1 MERMLFGWC
10 RDNPERVLSLDTP
23 GSVKVCD
30 NNRNLGCAWKAGCGE
45 TRTSGLGRGVR
56 RPASARWRGASLLLY
71 SPEPV
76 APGFRQDD
84 GGLRGPPRVVRDH
97 HPAGDYSDLD
107 ATLRAQRFVLG

>member
-56 RPASARWRGASLLLY
+56 RPTIARWRGASLLLY
-71 SPEPV
+71 SAVALPSGLPPV
-76 APGFRQDD
+76 DGDVRQAPRRIRLG
-84 GGLRGPPRVVRDH
+84 
-97 HPAGDYSDLD
+97 HPAVQHGLV
-107 ATLRAQRFVLG
+107 AGP